1 MIMADNKKKPIPPA
15 RIGLWVIAGVIGL
28 YFVVTGLGGILYN

>member
-1 MIMADNKKKPIPPA
+1 MSEGKKKPIPPA

-28 YFVVTGLGGILYN
+28 YFLISGLSGILGG